1 MEKFFTKKTFL
12 YNERIKQKGPIMRFK
27 KIFFIALL
35 ASLTLTACSTSNNT
49 DNTAAKSAALITD
62 GSTNDHSFNQSA
74 WRGLEDYGKE
84 YKLNKGA
91 DGYQYFQVKSQNNLK
106 KGIDKAI
113 KQKYQT
119 IFGIGSEAKNA
130 ITSAAKSNP
139 NKNFVI
145 MDTTIKGYPNIA
157 SIRFRKDEGAYLAGV
172 AAASETKTGK
182 VGFIGGANSS
192 VIRSFK
198 RGFNQGVK
206 DQAKKMHK
214 KVTVYNQNVGNFTN
228 TFKARNIASTMYGK
242 NVDII
247 FHAAGKAGSGLF
259 QAARFINQARP
270 AKNRV
275 WVIGVDADQSNLGRY
290 NAKGSQEA
298 NFVLTSVITGVNV
311 ATKDIAS
318 RSYQDEFPGG
328 KTITYDL
335 KNNAVSILPGQI
347 DPATW
352 KKVQIARSKILAGKI
367 KIYG

>member
-35 ASLTLTACSTSNNT
+35 ASLTLTACSTPNNT

-62 GSTNDHSFNQSA
+62 GSINDHSFNQSA
-74 WRGLEDYGKE
+74 WIGLEDYGKE

-145 MDTTIKGYPNIA
+145 MDATIKGYPNIA

-206 DQAKKMHK
+206 DQSKKMHK

-247 FHAAGKAGSGLF
+247 FHAAGKA
-259 QAARFINQARP
+259 
-270 AKNRV
+270 
-275 WVIGVDADQSNLGRY
+275 
-290 NAKGSQEA
+290 
-298 NFVLTSVITGVNV
+298 
-311 ATKDIAS
+311 
-318 RSYQDEFPGG
+318 
-328 KTITYDL
+328 
-335 KNNAVSILPGQI
+335 
-347 DPATW
+347 
-352 KKVQIARSKILAGKI
+352 
-367 KIYG
+367 

>member
-62 GSTNDHSFNQSA
+62 GSINDHSFNQSA
-74 WRGLEDYGKE
+74 WIGLEDYGKE

-145 MDTTIKGYPNIA
+145 MDATIKGYPNIA

-172 AAASETKTGK
+172 AATIETKTGK

-290 NAKGSQEA
+290 NAKGGQEA

-347 DPATW
+347 DPATR
-352 KKVQIARSKILAGKI
+352 KKVQIVRSKILAGKI
-367 KIYG
+367 KIYV

>member
-62 GSTNDHSFNQSA
+62 GSINDHSFNQSA
-74 WRGLEDYGKE
+74 WIGLEDYGKE

-119 IFGIGSEAKNA
+119 IFGIGSEAKNT

-139 NKNFVI
+139 NKKFVI
-145 MDTTIKGYPNIA
+145 MDATIKGYPNIA

-182 VGFIGGANSS
+182 VSFIGGANSS

>member
-62 GSTNDHSFNQSA
+62 GSINDHSFNQSA

-290 NAKGSQEA
+290 NAKGGQEA

>member
-1 MEKFFTKKTFL
+1 MK
-12 YNERIKQKGPIMRFK
+12 FK

-62 GSTNDHSFNQSA
+62 GSINDHSFNQSA
-74 WRGLEDYGKE
+74 WIGLEDYGKE

-145 MDTTIKGYPNIA
+145 MDATIKGYPNIA
-157 SIRFRKDEGAYLAGV
+157 SIIFRKDEGAYLAGV

-290 NAKGSQEA
+290 NAKGGQEA

-352 KKVQIARSKILAGKI
+352 KKVQIARSKILAEKI

>member
-62 GSTNDHSFNQSA
+62 GSINDHSFNQSA
-74 WRGLEDYGKE
+74 WIGLEYYGKE

-130 ITSAAKSNP
+130 ITSAVKSNP

-145 MDTTIKGYPNIA
+145 MDATIKGYPNIA

-206 DQAKKMHK
+206 DQSKKMHK

-247 FHAAGKAGSGLF
+247 FHTAGKAGSGLF

-290 NAKGSQEA
+290 NAKGGQEA

-318 RSYQDEFPGG
+318 RSYQDQFPGG

>member
-62 GSTNDHSFNQSA
+62 GSINDHSFNQSA
-74 WRGLEDYGKE
+74 WIGLEDYGKE

>member
-1 MEKFFTKKTFL
+1 
-12 YNERIKQKGPIMRFK
+12 MRFK
-27 KIFFIALL
+27 KIFFVALL

-62 GSTNDHSFNQSA
+62 GSINDHSFNQSA
-74 WRGLEDYGKE
+74 WIGLEDYGKE

-228 TFKARNIASTMYGK
+228 TFKARNIALTMYGK

-290 NAKGSQEA
+290 NAKGGQEA

>member
-62 GSTNDHSFNQSA
+62 GSINDHSFNQSA
-74 WRGLEDYGKE
+74 WIGLEDYGKE

-145 MDTTIKGYPNIA
+145 MDATIKGYPNIA

-172 AAASETKTGK
+172 AATIETKTGK

-290 NAKGSQEA
+290 NAKGGQEA

-347 DPATW
+347 DAATW
-352 KKVQIARSKILAGKI
+352 KKVQIVRSKILAGKI
-367 KIYG
+367 KIYD

>member
-62 GSTNDHSFNQSA
+62 GSINDHSFNQSA
-74 WRGLEDYGKE
+74 WIGLEDYGKE

-145 MDTTIKGYPNIA
+145 MDATIKGYPNIA

-172 AAASETKTGK
+172 AATIETKTGK

-290 NAKGSQEA
+290 NAKGGQEA

-352 KKVQIARSKILAGKI
+352 KKYK
-367 KIYG
+367 

>member
-35 ASLTLTACSTSNNT
+35 ASLPLTACSTSNNT

-62 GSTNDHSFNQSA
+62 GSINDHSFNQSA
-74 WRGLEDYGKE
+74 WIGLEDYGKE

-145 MDTTIKGYPNIA
+145 MDATIKGYPNIA

-290 NAKGSQEA
+290 NAKGGQEA

-352 KKVQIARSKILAGKI
+352 KKVQIVRSKILAGKI
-367 KIYG
+367 KIYD

>member
-62 GSTNDHSFNQSA
+62 GSINDHSFNQSA

>member
-27 KIFFIALL
+27 KIFFVALL

-62 GSTNDHSFNQSA
+62 GSINDHSFNQSA
-74 WRGLEDYGKE
+74 WIGLEDYGKE

-145 MDTTIKGYPNIA
+145 MDATIKGYPNIA

-172 AAASETKTGK
+172 AATIETKTGK

-214 KVTVYNQNVGNFTN
+214 EVTVYNQNVGNFTN

-290 NAKGSQEA
+290 NAKGGQEA